1 MPPSLITSRRRFVLN
16 LGAVAGTFAAA
27 PIGFAAANN
36 PRKAKPSPTPLS
48 YAAFAAQ
55 INTPF
60 RVAGPSGEVVELR
73 LRKVRLAPR
82 STSVPGRRPPLDA
95 NNERFSL
102 ILTGPDTSPL
112 GAAIHSFEHR
122 ELGRFEMYFGEI
134 GLRNSNC
141 IRYEAVFNQPAP
153 ITYPR

>member
-1 MPPSLITSRRRFVLN
+1 MSPSSMTSRRRFVLN
-16 LGAVAGTFAAA
+16 LSAVAGTFAAA

-36 PRKAKPSPTPLS
+36 PRQAKPSPTPLS

-55 INTPF
+55 IGSSF

-73 LRKVRLAPR
+73 LEKVQLAPR
-82 STSVPGRRPPLDA
+82 STSAPGRRPPLDA

-112 GAAIHSFEHR
+112 PAAIHRFEHS

-153 ITYPR
+153 ITFPR

>member
-1 MPPSLITSRRRFVLN
+1 MTSRRRFVLN
-16 LGAVAGTFAAA
+16 LSAVAGTFAAA

-36 PRKAKPSPTPLS
+36 PRRANQSPTPLS
-48 YAAFAAQ
+48 YAAFAEQ
-55 INTPF
+55 IDTPF
-60 RVAGPSGEVVELR
+60 RVAGPSGEVIELR
-73 LRKVRLAPR
+73 LKKVRLSPR
-82 STSVPGRRPPLDA
+82 SACAPGRRPPLDA

-112 GAAIHSFEHR
+112 AAAIHSFEHS

-141 IRYEAVFNQPAP
+141 IRYEAVFNQPGP

>member
-1 MPPSLITSRRRFVLN
+1 
-16 LGAVAGTFAAA
+16 VAGTFAAA

-36 PRKAKPSPTPLS
+36 PRRANQSPTPLS
-48 YAAFAAQ
+48 YAAFAEQ

-73 LRKVRLAPR
+73 LKKVRLAPR
-82 STSVPGRRPPLDA
+82 STSAPGRRPPLDA

-112 GAAIHSFEHR
+112 AAAIHSFEHS
-122 ELGRFEMYFGEI
+122 ELGRFEMYCGEI
-134 GLRNSNC
+134 GLRSSNC
-141 IRYEAVFNQPAP
+141 IRYEVVLNQPAP